1 MSSQKMLERYKNVTC
16 PICGALPK
24 IHALYTDSDKRPG
37 IRPSDWNQYK
47 VSCPKHHLDCGDWK
61 DTKLNAYEDWLKRT
75 KDTSQPDF
83 CFSDNHFTIQKM
95 SVDEM
100 AELLFRWSN
109 DSLEVMKTDRT
120 VITAESIKEWLKKPI
135 DGLYPKGYPGVPKE
149 LQSKDLDI
157 YGYRKRQAAT
167 KI

>member
-1 MSSQKMLERYKNVTC
+1 
-16 PICGALPK
+16 
-24 IHALYTDSDKRPG
+24 
-37 IRPSDWNQYK
+37 
-47 VSCPKHHLDCGDWK
+47 
-61 DTKLNAYEDWLKRT
+61 
-75 KDTSQPDF
+75 
-83 CFSDNHFTIQKM
+83 M

-120 VITAESIKEWLKKPI
+120 VITAESIKEWLKKPV